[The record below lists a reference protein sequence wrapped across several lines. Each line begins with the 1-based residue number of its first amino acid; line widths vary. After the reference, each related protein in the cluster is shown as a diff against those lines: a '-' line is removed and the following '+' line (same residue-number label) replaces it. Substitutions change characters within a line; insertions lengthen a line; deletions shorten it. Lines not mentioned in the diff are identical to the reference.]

1 MLKTK
6 KRDWPVE
13 LVRIIGCLIVLGCHT
28 VPGPNNVDGDYSKSR
43 VLLQCLF
50 GDGVAV
56 FWVITGFFIF
66 ANFDYKKRLK
76 KTASRI
82 LLPYALFTVFI
93 FYFYQFIVNR
103 VPLADSLSHN
113 ANDYVFL
120 LHNAI
125 TLNVIPPNSLHL
137 WYVVAYLFLIVVS
150 PLFYGFAQQT
160 VTNKSVAK
168 WYLILL
174 FIFLLINDVTSNQT
188 FGFSHHGLGALGGS
202 IVLVLYGNILYTNRQ
217 KFIWKG
223 WLVLAPLMFIAL
235 GLVRMGIQLSTFSKD
250 PGNIHILF
258 WYTTF
263 GVINTTLI
271 AAFCFSL
278 STIENKFSK
287 ITNLLVTIGSY
298 TFSIYVIHPLI
309 LHILWNRGILPKLM
323 NDIIGFGTPGNLF
336 TNSAYHLSVI
346 LIVFF
351 ISLMSCVILRI
362 FKNVFLVIAYKF
374 LKRH

>member
-1 MLKTK
+1 M
-6 KRDWPVE
+6 
-13 LVRIIGCLIVLGCHT
+13 
-28 VPGPNNVDGDYSKSR
+28 
-43 VLLQCLF
+43 
-50 GDGVAV
+50 
-56 FWVITGFFIF
+56 
-66 ANFDYKKRLK
+66 
-76 KTASRI
+76 
-82 LLPYALFTVFI
+82 
-93 FYFYQFIVNR
+93 
-103 VPLADSLSHN
+103 
-113 ANDYVFL
+113 
-120 LHNAI
+120 
-125 TLNVIPPNSLHL
+125 
-137 WYVVAYLFLIVVS
+137 VAYLFLIVVS

-298 TFSIYVIHPLI
+298 TFSIYVIHLLI

-336 TNSAYHLSVI
+336 TNSAYHLSAI